1 MKDLI
6 YREDAIN
13 AVTGWETDPT
23 DEELEYALSNV
34 PSADENKWFRVT
46 DCLPEIN
53 RRILFVPR
61 HQDTIIIGMMDECY
75 IFRTQFL
82 NTPFDRDEINVWMY
96 FNLDIPKDD

>member
-34 PSADENKWFRVT
+34 PSADENKWFRAS
-46 DCLPEIN
+46 DCLPEVN
-53 RRILFVPR
+53 RLILFVPEKFAQPLLGWMNDY
-61 HQDTIIIGMMDECY
+61 HKFEDSEHFAFNIS
-75 IFRTQFL
+75 
-82 NTPFDRDEINVWMY
+82 EIRFWMY
-96 FNLDIPKDD
+96 FNLDIPKDV